1 LVKACTSPE
10 LSFDWLPMATVSTE
24 ELRGVRVFLVSSTAN
39 LKAGKDNENIF
50 ENKRFIILS
59 VRPVTEY

>member
-10 LSFDWLPMATVSTE
+10 LSFDWLPIATVSTE
-24 ELRGVRVFLVSSTAN
+24 ELRGVRVILVSSTAN

-50 ENKRFIILS
+50 ENKKNS
-59 VRPVTEY
+59 